1 MSDFS
6 QEIQNFRRHGT
17 YTYRFDESGNLTFN
31 SSSSDFNQVYLSFP
45 LTNPVYDTSKL
56 QTLYNLQFEE
66 FVPPSDVP
74 IASNVEDQLSI
85 AQEENAALRFQLQSV
100 IDNTDESE
108 VAATQVAVRQVVL
121 ELRKA
126 IGEGRVDSDFS
137 DTFPYT
143 PIKKDNA

>member
-1 MSDFS
+1 
-6 QEIQNFRRHGT
+6 
-17 YTYRFDESGNLTFN
+17 
-31 SSSSDFNQVYLSFP
+31 
-45 LTNPVYDTSKL
+45 
-56 QTLYNLQFEE
+56 
-66 FVPPSDVP
+66 VPPSDVP